1 MKINLKRQKYV
12 LPLIALPFLLLGF
25 YLYRDTFGGEEAVV
39 VGDDGMQA
47 GISEASA
54 DVRGGGMADK
64 LEAYQNTYR
73 DADGYT
79 AISGLGTEE
88 EDLPQYENLYSRE
101 ERRRLDSMREETGGR
116 TRRAGNA
123 AAGHG
128 RETGYVPRTGTPG
141 SDEELLR
148 LLASLN
154 APQEPEQKAG
164 EPEPMDP
171 LAMMREQYRL
181 MDSMEK
187 ANDPEHRAEMLRRQQ
202 RERAER
208 ETERMR
214 LRKLT
219 VQKAN
224 IPGSGFNTISR
235 QRENGFI
242 KAIIDEDVK
251 GYAGSRIR
259 IRLLEDI
266 RIGRHTIRKG
276 SYLYALINGFSE
288 QRVTLQIVSVMHQDR
303 VLPVSLSI
311 YDLDGMEGLYVP
323 ASAFREFSKDLG
335 ATTMQG
341 MDMSGNGA
349 NQQDFFMS
357 AIEKTMQSTSAA
369 IAKAIRKN
377 RAKFKYNT
385 FVYLIDKQELEEQQ
399 NQNNPDHEDIS

>member
-1 MKINLKRQKYV
+1 MKINLRRQKYV
-12 LPLIALPFLLLGF
+12 LPAIVLPFLLLGF
-25 YLYRDTFGGEEAVV
+25 YLYRDTFAEEQVVV
-39 VGDDGMQA
+39 VGDYGMQDNIA
-47 GISEASA
+47 DASA
-54 DVRGGGMADK
+54 DVRSGRMADK

-79 AISGLGTEE
+79 AITGIGLEE
-88 EDLPQYENLYSRE
+88 ESLPQYENLYSQAE
-101 ERRRLDSMREETGGR
+101 KRRLDSIQHELDRQLEASR
-116 TRRAGNA
+116 KASVNS
-123 AAGHG
+123 G
-128 RETGYVPRTGTPG
+128 RESGYVPRPSTSN

-154 APQEPEQKAG
+154 SPPEPEQKPS
-164 EPEPMDP
+164 EPESNPMDM
-171 LAMMREQYRL
+171 LREQYRL
-181 MDSMEK
+181 MDSLEK
-187 ANDPEHRAEMLRRQQ
+187 ANDPEHRAELLRKEQ
-202 RERAER
+202 RERAEK
-208 ETERMR
+208 EAERLR

-224 IPGSGFNTISR
+224 VPDNGFNTVSR
-235 QRENGFI
+235 ERENEFI
-242 KAIIDEDVK
+242 KAIIDEDIK

-266 RIGRHTIRKG
+266 KIGRHLVKKST
-276 SYLYALINGFSE
+276 YLYALINGFSE
-288 QRVTLQIVSVMHQDR
+288 QRVTMQIVSVMYQNR
-303 VLPVSLSI
+303 VLPISLSI

-341 MDMSGNGA
+341 MNMQGNA
-349 NQQDFFMS
+349 SNQQEFFMS
-357 AIEKTMQSTSAA
+357 ALERTVQSTSSA

-399 NQNNPDHEDIS
+399 NPNNKVDESIF